1 MIRLAASSGSEGPED
16 CGSHRAHHARNSTG
30 DAVFGGTLKTA
41 LNVSLQQSPMLSES
55 AVTKI
60 LQHNDSSA
68 QPKAN
73 ARI

>member
-1 MIRLAASSGSEGPED
+1 MICLAGSSGSEGLED

-41 LNVSLQQSPMLSES
+41 LNVSLRQSPCALRKHSHEDP
-55 AVTKI
+55 TT
-60 LQHNDSSA
+60 NDSSA
-68 QPKAN
+68 QHQAI